1 MQFLGVLA
9 CAAVAADGDQ
19 AVQVYGAKRG
29 APPGHEAFM
38 ALLGEKGR
46 PMDPMVS
53 SLAAMAE
60 SISKQEPGAREESVK
75 SIKTLLTGL
84 LDSITSQH
92 TIAQNSV
99 TNLTAFTT
107 CNVNKAADLAHA
119 GTVKKV
125 SNWTDTSAA
134 YNACIAEL
142 EAYNSSYTSCAAQEK
157 MLDVAATARC
167 EYFEAVD
174 RTENFQSWFC
184 HEDDYPATASY
195 ESYLQRN
202 IDMLA
207 DFRLRR
213 SNCSNATSAHGVK
226 QTECGGKKGL
236 LDAKEVACAALTPS
250 DKPVDCSSYQATK
263 QACVSYSNCWS
274 QAGSESSSAVS
285 TADQLADSLK
295 AQWKALKRIECLLDV
310 ILTSSQATALQ
321 QCVDQVH
328 DASSLDIAPPAA
340 PAQEV
345 CTAGAAPAGCAA

>member
-1 MQFLGVLA
+1 
-9 CAAVAADGDQ
+9 
-19 AVQVYGAKRG
+19 
-29 APPGHEAFM
+29 EAFM

-236 LDAKEVACAALTPS
+236 LDAKE
-250 DKPVDCSSYQATK
+250 
-263 QACVSYSNCWS
+263 ACVSYSNCWS

>member
-1 MQFLGVLA
+1 
-9 CAAVAADGDQ
+9 
-19 AVQVYGAKRG
+19 
-29 APPGHEAFM
+29 
-38 ALLGEKGR
+38 
-46 PMDPMVS
+46 
-53 SLAAMAE
+53 
-60 SISKQEPGAREESVK
+60 
-75 SIKTLLTGL
+75 
-84 LDSITSQH
+84 
-92 TIAQNSV
+92 
-99 TNLTAFTT
+99 
-107 CNVNKAADLAHA
+107 
-119 GTVKKV
+119 
-125 SNWTDTSAA
+125 
-134 YNACIAEL
+134 
-142 EAYNSSYTSCAAQEK
+142 EK